1 MGARPRRLPFHAVS
15 ARPRRSAV
23 SSVSASFPQQAPGP
37 GNGDDANGPTGVP
50 MPFSRESAIT
60 LPRPL
65 TITNL
70 MGEASGEGLRH
81 VVLQTHNVQLS
92 GSLCHAIK
100 SMGSPIICCS
110 KSDKSKEECA
120 RSNSIIN
127 GKLNKMNHTGEE
139 PPRRS
144 NSSVQVER
152 WASSTLLAT
161 RTYEATIGSLG
172 GPDANMPMRL
182 RATNRTINSRFCRI
196 QRVAKA
202 GWLID
207 ADYCGPVGSVLF
219 NDSEVDLAVK
229 TGDRVARMI
238 IQMFTIVSMN
248 ASSVKDG
255 SVT

>member
-1 MGARPRRLPFHAVS
+1 MDEDDHHDTHVVELAVAYSGAVLDQGPPHQQILAWFVDTCRLVVS
-15 ARPRRSAV
+15 NFATYV
-23 SSVSASFPQQAPGP
+23 IVH
-37 GNGDDANGPTGVP
+37 
-50 MPFSRESAIT
+50 I
-60 LPRPL
+60 
-65 TITNL
+65 
-70 MGEASGEGLRH
+70 GEVRFYLHKH
-81 VVLQTHNVQLS
+81 VVLQTQNVQLS

-110 KSDKSKEECA
+110 KSDKSGEECA
-120 RSNSIIN
+120 RSKSIIN

-144 NSSVQVER
+144 NSSVQVEH

-182 RATNRTINSRFCRI
+182 RATNRTMNSRFCRI

-207 ADYCGPVGSVLF
+207 ADYRGPVGSVLF

-229 TGDRVARMI
+229 TGDHVAQMI

-255 SVT
+255 SMT

>member
-1 MGARPRRLPFHAVS
+1 MDEDDHHGMHVVEFTVAYSGAVLDQGPP
-15 ARPRRSAV
+15 
-23 SSVSASFPQQAPGP
+23 PQQILAWFV
-37 GNGDDANGPTGVP
+37 DTCRLVVFDFATDV
-50 MPFSRESAIT
+50 IVH
-60 LPRPL
+60 
-65 TITNL
+65 I
-70 MGEASGEGLRH
+70 GEVRFYLHKH
-81 VVLQTHNVQLS
+81 VVLQTQNVQLS

-100 SMGSPIICCS
+100 SMGSRIICCS
-110 KSDKSKEECA
+110 KSDKSEEECA
-120 RSNSIIN
+120 RSKSIIN

-139 PPRRS
+139 APRRS
-144 NSSVQVER
+144 NSSVQVVR

-182 RATNRTINSRFCRI
+182 RATNRTMNSRFCRI

-207 ADYCGPVGSVLF
+207 ADYRDPVGSVLF
-219 NDSEVDLAVK
+219 NDSEVDLAMK
-229 TGDRVARMI
+229 TGDRVAQMI

-255 SVT
+255 SMT